1 MSSDA
6 AAPKADATM
15 PVDETSIILRWS
27 DRLRYLYPPIVVMLF
42 SLFIAYLVLIA
53 NPLFFIGGPPS
64 TDPLESFLVLLA
76 IGLIGGAATLA
87 TYLVFQHGSEWM
99 HRVLIAAFVSP
110 LFFILTVFIGQAVFL
125 ILIYRGLTNLH
136 MSMIAL
142 ASIMFSAF
150 SMVFIF
156 TDALGPGARNGLF
169 TVYGVILGVFL
180 GVNFTW
186 YISLVLLM
194 ILAVQDTFF
203 AMKLGPVIVDADIAR
218 HARSAFT
225 FVMGPLVIGV
235 GDLIVYASLVAFS
248 LRYLGWLFAGFTFI
262 AVLIGCLAN
271 TQIVAKYPNK
281 AIPGLPIP
289 LLISLIPI
297 GLGLSFFMLGL

>member
-1 MSSDA
+1 M
-6 AAPKADATM
+6 
-15 PVDETSIILRWS
+15 I
-27 DRLRYLYPPIVVMLF
+27 F
-42 SLFIAYLVLIA
+42 SLFVAYIVLLA
-53 NPLFFIGGPPS
+53 NPMFIISGPPS
-64 TDPLESFLVLLA
+64 SDPFESFLVLII

-87 TYLVFQHGSEWM
+87 TYLVFQYGSEWM

-110 LFFILTVFIGQAVFL
+110 LFFILTVFIGQAIFL

-136 MSMIAL
+136 LSFIAL
-142 ASIMFSAF
+142 GSIMFSSF

-186 YISLVLLM
+186 YISLMLLV
-194 ILAVQDTFF
+194 ILAVQDTLF
-203 AMKLGPVIVDADIAR
+203 AMRLGPVIVDADITR

-225 FVMGPLVIGV
+225 FVVGPMIIGV
-235 GDLIVYASLVAFS
+235 GDLIVYASLVAFA
-248 LRYLGWLFAGFTFI
+248 LRYMGWVFTGFTFI
-262 AVLIGCLAN
+262 AVLIGCLVN
-271 TQIVAKYPNK
+271 TQIVARYPNK

-297 GLGLSFFMLGL
+297 GIGLGLLFLGSGSWLI